1 MIDGDAYL
9 PVTTNPAYVTA
20 TMPDDGSSVFPTA
33 LVVDEA
39 RGINWEGGAAS
50 FIDGLASDYSDMQV
64 TLADGETPVPFGVEE
79 FSQLYGSRKIVA
91 HMGIPS
97 LSASTIT
104 ELLLWR
110 GIPGGP
116 HEDRNGVYANSDG
129 YCGVWPLNEQNI
141 GAPGGTGTDV
151 YADWTGN
158 TSPGKDYV
166 SNMGKDGVIGKGQQF
181 SGKTSGGTDRIVVPY
196 SSNLDTPNAITIS
209 LWVYPLSDGD
219 GASVIE
225 CITGRDS
232 INKKGWMIFQ
242 GGRSYDELRV
252 MMYYAPEIG
261 SWMDFRITD
270 VFSMNIWTHVAI
282 TYKYVGMGTSIVA
295 TYVNGQQVFY
305 RNDRNGPLTSYNN
318 DLWIGAREYTGS
330 ENYFDGAID
339 DLQLHRVARSENW
352 IKTNYNI
359 SINNS
364 VFWTIGEEVIFT
376 TRFPAAHRSK
386 NFKMGPKLVYVGGK

>member
-79 FSQLYGSRKIVA
+79 FSQTSGSRQLVV

-104 ELLLWR
+104 
-110 GIPGGP
+110 
-116 HEDRNGVYANSDG
+116 D
-129 YCGVWPLNEQNI
+129 
-141 GAPGGTGTDV
+141 
-151 YADWTGN
+151 
-158 TSPGKDYV
+158 
-166 SNMGKDGVIGKGQQF
+166 
-181 SGKTSGGTDRIVVPY
+181 
-196 SSNLDTPNAITIS
+196 
-209 LWVYPLSDGD
+209 
-219 GASVIE
+219 
-225 CITGRDS
+225 
-232 INKKGWMIFQ
+232 
-242 GGRSYDELRV
+242 
-252 MMYYAPEIG
+252 
-261 SWMDFRITD
+261 
-270 VFSMNIWTHVAI
+270 
-282 TYKYVGMGTSIVA
+282 
-295 TYVNGQQVFY
+295 
-305 RNDRNGPLTSYNN
+305 
-318 DLWIGAREYTGS
+318 
-330 ENYFDGAID
+330 
-339 DLQLHRVARSENW
+339 
-352 IKTNYNI
+352 